1 MGRKIFT
8 LLRSKFCLF
17 KPVKFLLSFQKHAY
31 PADELMPLTCRGRYR
46 GSEPS
51 RGDVDDSLG
60 KYVYS
65 SVVHYCPVLS
75 YTVDVLVFI
84 VASKIVVNWKR
95 CHQYHTL

>member
-1 MGRKIFT
+1 MGKKIFT
-8 LLRSKFCLF
+8 LYAQKFCLS
-17 KPVKFLLSFQKHAY
+17 KPVEFLLSFQKHAY

-65 SVVHYCPVLS
+65 FVVHYCPDLS
-75 YTVDVLVFI
+75 YMVDVPVFI
-84 VASKIVVNWKR
+84 VAPKIVVNWKR